1 MSETP
6 TGEGEARIR
15 RALLVSLAIAGV
27 VALGIVVVVLANRDG
42 DATDVPD
49 DLAPAGPVLPTAQ
62 PVSVPRI
69 VFTEVSEEA
78 GIDFEHVTG
87 AYGERLLPET
97 MGGGVAFLDYDNDGD
112 QDLLLVDSGEWSW
125 RGDGRAQEALRLFRN
140 RGDGVFDDVSSEAG
154 LEASLYGMGVAIG
167 DYDADGH
174 VDVFVT
180 AVGRNLL
187 LRNRD
192 GVAFEDVTADTGV
205 PGAEDAWST
214 GAAFFDADGDGD
226 LDLFVCNYVGWS
238 PDIDRAVDFRLTG
251 IGRAYGPPT
260 DFPGTDSYLYRNDG
274 GVFTDVSADAGIHV
288 ANPSTGAPVGKG
300 LAVLPVDLDDDGHLD
315 LVVANDT
322 VRNFVFHNQ
331 GGGRFQEVGIDTG
344 LAFDNTGS
352 ATGAMGVDALRF
364 GGGTLL
370 GVAIGNFANEMS
382 SFYVTRTGENVFSD
396 DAIVTGIGAPSRR
409 ALTFGLAFVDAD
421 LDGRLD
427 LIAANGHV
435 EPEIQRVQASQ
446 SYAQPAQLFWNCGT
460 ECPRRFVLA
469 DDIGDL
475 GTPRVGRG
483 LAYADIDNDGDL
495 DLALTQAGGRFAL
508 LRNDQAFGHSWVRF
522 TLRGT
527 GDNLAAIGARIVVTA
542 AGRQQTRTV
551 MPTRSYLS
559 QVELPVT
566 FGVGDAAVVARVDV
580 AWPDGGRDS
589 WTELAVNRGHV
600 LSRGGP

>member
-1 MSETP
+1 M
-6 TGEGEARIR
+6 
-15 RALLVSLAIAGV
+15 
-27 VALGIVVVVLANRDG
+27 
-42 DATDVPD
+42 
-49 DLAPAGPVLPTAQ
+49 
-62 PVSVPRI
+62 
-69 VFTEVSEEA
+69 
-78 GIDFEHVTG
+78 
-87 AYGERLLPET
+87 
-97 MGGGVAFLDYDNDGD
+97 
-112 QDLLLVDSGEWSW
+112 
-125 RGDGRAQEALRLFRN
+125 
-140 RGDGVFDDVSSEAG
+140 
-154 LEASLYGMGVAIG
+154 
-167 DYDADGH
+167 
-174 VDVFVT
+174 
-180 AVGRNLL
+180 
-187 LRNRD
+187 RNRD

-274 GVFTDVSADAGIHV
+274 GVFTDVSAEAGIHV

-427 LIAANGHV
+427 LSRR
-435 EPEIQRVQASQ
+435 QR
-446 SYAQPAQLFWNCGT
+446 
-460 ECPRRFVLA
+460 PRRTRDPARPGEPKLRPARATVLELRHRMPPPLRPGRRHRRPRHPPRGPRLRLRRHRQRRRPRPRTNPSRRPIRPA
-469 DDIGDL
+469 AQRPGPSVIAGCASRCGEP
-475 GTPRVGRG
+475 GT
-483 LAYADIDNDGDL
+483 
-495 DLALTQAGGRFAL
+495 
-508 LRNDQAFGHSWVRF
+508 
-522 TLRGT
+522 TL
-527 GDNLAAIGARIVVTA
+527 NAIGARIVVTA

-566 FGVGDAAVVARVDV
+566 FGLGDAAVIERVDV

-589 WTELAVNRGHV
+589 WRELAVNRGHV
-600 LSRGGP
+600 FSRGGL